1 MTADRLAQVEQA
13 EDLLH
18 SMGFSQVRVSHHDT
32 VARIEVAREDMPRIL
47 DLSLLD
53 SISNSFKKLGFTFVS
68 LDTQGYRSGSM
79 NSLLPA
85 TAITSA
91 SHA

>member
-1 MTADRLAQVEQA
+1 
-13 EDLLH
+13 
-18 SMGFSQVRVSHHDT
+18 MGFSQVRVRHHDT

-47 DLSLLD
+47 NVSLLD
-53 SISNSFKKLGFTFVS
+53 RISNALKELGVTFVS
-68 LDTQGYRSGSM
+68 LDAQGYRSGSM
-79 NSLLPA
+79 NSLLPV